1 MKRYN
6 VENKHER
13 DRGNRDKDVL
23 REEKCAL
30 ESEKV
35 KYFGTK
41 WYLFGSSLF
50 RESSIIES
58 SI

>member
-41 WYLFGSSLF
+41 FKSYKIKYSETGWSVC
-50 RESSIIES
+50 I
-58 SI
+58 